1 MLTALGLDNL
11 TLTGLLVSL
20 DGALASAVL
29 LTAFALMVYVLT
41 HNVYSAVGRA
51 FTSLMAFVTVVYV
64 GDVAVINTVGE
75 EASAFWLR
83 FQWLGIAFVPAGY
96 LHLSQALLRSVNRRA
111 PGGSSTVIA
120 GYAIGV
126 GLLAM
131 TLFSDLL
138 VQGGV
143 YAGSA
148 AHLSA
153 GPLFWLFALYF
164 AATTVLGAV
173 NIAMARHSAVT
184 RDSRRRLTYL
194 ALSFVAPALG
204 VFPFLIVAGMP
215 GQGADWLVHLLSA
228 VGSAAVM
235 AMLVV
240 MGYSVAY
247 YGVLAP
253 ERVVKQRFIQYL
265 LRGPVVGVCVLM
277 VMLAV
282 PQSITVLG
290 LRRGAFQIFAVVGV
304 VVLLQVLISL
314 AQPVIDRFAYRQD
327 RSEVAWLR
335 EIERRLL
342 TTTDFRQ
349 VLENVLIEAC
359 DLTRARGAFIA
370 ALPPG
375 DIGELRVQSAI
386 GADLKVPELP
396 EVAGWLRERANAWAH
411 EVGNGEL
418 SPDDVLEQDECWL
431 VSLHE
436 RAGGTPLG
444 VMGLAGGMSP
454 TDLDD
459 EEVTVLVVLSSR
471 ASAAIEDMR
480 LQQQVFS
487 ALRQLLPEIDS
498 VQRLRETASYGGA
511 QAMLANPV
519 LSPEFPTLVRSALR
533 HYWGSAQLQ
542 ESPLL
547 QLRVVRAAMQ
557 ENGGNPIRALRGVL
571 VRAIEALRPP
581 GERTMSAEW
590 DLYNVLEMKYV
601 QGMRAKDIARQLA
614 LSESDLY
621 RKQRAAVMEMSR
633 ILAEMEIRADPPV
646 DNQADHSRQA

>member
-1 MLTALGLDNL
+1 MLESLGLAGL
-11 TLTGLLVSL
+11 TVTGLLVSL

-29 LTAFALMVYVLT
+29 LTSFALIMYVLT

-51 FTSLMAFVTVVYV
+51 FTALMAFVTAVYV
-64 GDVAVINTVGE
+64 GDVAVINSVGQ

-83 FQWLGIAFVPAGY
+83 FQWIGIAFVPAAY
-96 LHLSQALLRSVNRRA
+96 LQLSLALLRSVNRRA
-111 PGGSSTVIA
+111 PGGPATVAA
-120 GYAIGV
+120 GYAIGL
-126 GLLAM
+126 GLLGL
-131 TLFSDLL
+131 TLFTDLL
-138 VQGGV
+138 VQDGV
-143 YAGSA
+143 YSDSA
-148 AHLSA
+148 AHLRA

-173 NIAMARHSAVT
+173 NIAIARQSAVT

-194 ALSFVAPALG
+194 TLSFVAPALG

-215 GQGADWLVHLLSA
+215 SQGAAWLVHLLSA
-228 VGSAAVM
+228 VGSTAVM
-235 AMLVV
+235 VMLIV

-253 ERVVKQRFIQYL
+253 ERVVKQAFTQYL
-265 LRGPVVGVCVLM
+265 LRGPLVGVCVLM
-277 VMLAV
+277 VMLSV
-282 PQSITVLG
+282 PQSITILG
-290 LRRGAFQIFAVVGV
+290 LRRGAFLTFAVVAV
-304 VVLLQVLISL
+304 VVLLQVLISV
-314 AQPVIDRFAYRQD
+314 AQPLVDRFAYRQD

-335 EIERRLL
+335 ELERRLM

-349 VLENVLIEAC
+349 VLENILIEAC
-359 DLTRARGAFIA
+359 DLTRAGGGVIA

-386 GADLKVPELP
+386 GAPPSVPELP
-396 EVAGWLRERANAWAH
+396 AVARWLQERASEWA
-411 EVGNGEL
+411 GEEGDARL
-418 SPDDVLEQDECWL
+418 GADAILEWEAAWL

-436 RAGGTPLG
+436 RSGGAPIG
-444 VMGLAGGMSP
+444 VMVLAAELSP
-454 TDLDD
+454 AALD
-459 EEVTVLVVLSSR
+459 EEELTVLDVLAQR
-471 ASAAIEDMR
+471 AGAAIEDML
-480 LQQQVFS
+480 LQRQVFS

-498 VQRLRETASYGGA
+498 VQRLRESGGYGGA

-519 LSPEFPTLVRSALR
+519 LSPEFPSLVRSALR
-533 HYWGSAQLQ
+533 HYWGSSQLR

-547 QLRVVRAAMQ
+547 QLRVVREAM
-557 ENGGNPIRALRGVL
+557 EGNGGNPIRALRGVL

-621 RKQRAAVMEMSR
+621 RKQRVAVKEMAR
-633 ILAEMEIRADPPV
+633 VLADMEIRAGAPD
-646 DNQADHSRQA
+646 QA

>member
-1 MLTALGLDNL
+1 MLTALGLADL

-20 DGALASAVL
+20 DAALASAVL
-29 LTAFALMVYVLT
+29 LTAFSLMVYVLT

-51 FTSLMAFVTVVYV
+51 FTALMGFMTAVYV
-64 GDVAVINTVGE
+64 GDVAVINAVGQE
-75 EASAFWLR
+75 GSAFWLR
-83 FQWLGIAFVPAGY
+83 FQWLGIAFVPAAY

-111 PGGSSTVIA
+111 PGGAATVAA

-126 GLLAM
+126 GLLAL
-131 TLFSDLL
+131 TLFGDLL
-138 VQGGV
+138 VQDGV
-143 YAGSA
+143 YSDSA
-148 AHLSA
+148 AHLRA

-164 AATTVLGAV
+164 AGTTVLGAV
-173 NIAMARHSAVT
+173 NIAMARQSAVT
-184 RDSRRRLTYL
+184 QDSRRRLTYL
-194 ALSFVAPALG
+194 ALSFAAPALG
-204 VFPFLIVAGMP
+204 VFPFLIVAGLP
-215 GQGADWLVHLLSA
+215 GQGAAWLVHLLSA

-240 MGYSVAY
+240 MGYSVAF

-253 ERVVKQRFIQYL
+253 ERVVKQEFTQYL
-265 LRGPVVGVCVLM
+265 LRGPLVGVAVLT
-277 VMLAV
+277 VMRAV

-290 LRRGAFQIFAVVGV
+290 LRRGAFLTFAVVGV
-304 VVLLQVLISL
+304 VVLLQVIISL
-314 AQPVIDRFAYRQD
+314 AQPLVDRFAYRQD
-327 RSEVAWLR
+327 RAEVEWLR
-335 EIERRLL
+335 ELERRLL

-359 DLTRARGAFIA
+359 DLTRARGGFIA

-375 DIGELRVQSAI
+375 DIGELQAQSSI
-386 GADLKVPELP
+386 GIHPPVPELP
-396 EVAGWLRERANAWAH
+396 EVAAWLQARAARWAEESLGGGLEPGDVHERRD
-411 EVGNGEL
+411 G
-418 SPDDVLEQDECWL
+418 WL

-436 RAGGTPLG
+436 RAGGAPIG
-444 VMGLAGGMSP
+444 VLGLAGGLAP
-454 TDLDD
+454 GDLDE
-459 EEVTVLVVLSSR
+459 EEVTLLDVLVSR
-471 ASAAIEDMR
+471 ASAAIEDLR
-480 LQQQVFS
+480 LQRQVFA

-498 VQRLRETASYGGA
+498 VQRLRKGGSYGGA

-519 LSPEFPTLVRSALR
+519 LTPEFPGLVRAALR
-533 HYWGSAQLQ
+533 HYWGSAQLR

-601 QGMRAKDIARQLA
+601 QGMRAKDIARHLA

-621 RKQRAAVMEMSR
+621 RKQRVAVKEMAR
-633 ILAEMEIRADPPV
+633 VLAEMEIRAGGSD
-646 DNQADHSRQA
+646 S